1 MFYLFRYSFI
11 LKNNMQMAE
20 DNKIFYKI
28 DGFNFNHA
36 DLGKN
41 IAYLDVSIERDDDFL
56 KLLRENLIQESNN
69 EFSYGRILGHQ
80 NILFPD
86 ITIMQNIDF
95 YSSFSGLDSDI
106 IINNINQ
113 KFPNIKSYLNQ
124 KRDAFSSIDWL
135 GTGLL
140 IYLSI
145 PKDFY
150 FINFQLAQ
158 FNNSD
163 YDEQIMNAI
172 KSAEESSVIIYSN
185 PHSINHVNNYV
196 DNFIVKNDEY
206 ISDVLYYDHAMN
218 SINGVK

>member
-1 MFYLFRYSFI
+1 
-11 LKNNMQMAE
+11 MQMVE
-20 DNKIFYKI
+20 DNKIFYKV
-28 DGFNFNHA
+28 DGFNFNHN

-56 KLLRENLIQESNN
+56 KLLRENLIRESNN
-69 EFSYGRILGHQ
+69 EFSYGRVLGHQ
-80 NILFPD
+80 NIMFPD

-95 YSSFSGLDSDI
+95 YSSFSGLDPDI

-113 KFPNIKSYLNQ
+113 KFPNIQNTLYQ
-124 KRDAFSSIDWL
+124 KRDAFSTIDWL

-145 PKDFY
+145 PRDFY

-163 YDEQIMNAI
+163 YHEQIMNAI
-172 KSAEESSVIIYSN
+172 KSAEKSSVIMYSN
-185 PHSINHVNNYV
+185 PHSINHIKNYV
-196 DNFIVKNDEY
+196 DNFIIKNDEY
-206 ISDVLYYDHAMN
+206 ISDVLYFDNAMN
-218 SINGVK
+218 SINVLND